1 MKINVLTILPAG
13 LIMAIVFSLTSCR
26 KDNSQDIR
34 VESRELYTRSLTLL
48 KHYTDSI
55 KQARDSAT
63 VLRLDKALD
72 NDITKV
78 NAEYSPE
85 AALKISEG
93 ENDTLT
99 MMTMK
104 FINLRDT
111 LLRKLSKTHP
121 TDSIPTDTIPTDTA
135 ATQTP

>member
-48 KHYTDSI
+48 KHYTDSL

-78 NAEYSPE
+78 TAEYSPE

-121 TDSIPTDTIPTDTA
+121 TDSIPTDTA

>member
-1 MKINVLTILPAG
+1 
-13 LIMAIVFSLTSCR
+13 MAIVFSLTSCR

-48 KHYTDSI
+48 KHYTDSL

-121 TDSIPTDTIPTDTA
+121 TDSIPTDTA

>member
-48 KHYTDSI
+48 KHYTDSL

-85 AALKISEG
+85 AAL

-121 TDSIPTDTIPTDTA
+121 TDSIPTDTA